1 MTTAHS
7 TTDALISSEHTTTDA
22 LITSEHNTTD
32 ALIVS
37 EHTATEAF
45 ITTAF
50 TEIKGATW
58 SSSTDTLE
66 ATRDAIDT
74 LTGLGSGAISVNHD
88 TGGTDNLTYK
98 TSEGAGIDNATVRA
112 YLTADYD
119 AGSRTDAF
127 VKALTTTTTTGRWT
141 GTMRLDAEDYTFEFS
156 KQGLFGPDT
165 QEQAVA

>member
-1 MTTAHS
+1 M
-7 TTDALISSEHTTTDA
+7 
-22 LITSEHNTTD
+22 
-32 ALIVS
+32 S

-66 ATRDAIDT
+66 DIRDAVDAVDAGV
-74 LTGLGSGAISVNHD
+74 GLGDGAISVNHD
-88 TGGTDNLTYK
+88 TGGTDNLTYR
-98 TSEGAGIDNATVRA
+98 TSGGAGIDNATVRA
-112 YLTADYD
+112 YLTSDYD
-119 AGSRTDAF
+119 AGSRTEAF
-127 VKALTTTTTTGRWT
+127 VKAVTTTNTTGRWT

-165 QEQAVA
+165 QEQAVV